1 MKNKLFRFTAL
12 VLLLLFVA
20 APVSGVTA
28 SDYNSKMDKVKKEY
42 EKQINEAKDAYNK
55 QLEEAKARK
64 QELEESKKRSEELL
78 AEYSREKSDIESYIS
93 QLDIQ
98 LNDIMLTLLEVRD
111 QIAVTEAD
119 LKTAVED
126 LTKAEKQRDEQYETM
141 KARVKYIYENG
152 ETTILE
158 VILNAGSIADILN
171 QFEYVSSIQAYDN
184 ALLERYMQSCK
195 VVEERKATLEATL
208 ENLSA
213 MQAQEELEQQ
223 TIQELY
229 DLKAAEIE
237 RLCEKMDIEDEI
249 LFTYIGQ
256 ITGQEEEIDSILEA
270 EEKRV
275 EELENARKAE
285 EEKLRQEEEY
295 RKKEEERRRLAAQRE
310 AEQSKENTKNK
321 IVDPDAINYVVQT
334 DETDPF
340 EMIWP
345 LPGDHR
351 TYSKF
356 GPRKAPTKG
365 ASTYHQG
372 WDIGGEFGA
381 PIVSTLAGKVIVA
394 TYNSSA
400 GNYVKVEHQPGFV
413 TAYMHMSKIKV
424 SVGDYVKQG
433 QILGLC
439 GSTGVSTGPHLHFGV
454 QINGVYV
461 DPVPYIG
468 HLE

>member
-1 MKNKLFRFTAL
+1 MKRNLYRILA
-12 VLLLLFVA
+12 VLLLTVFVA
-20 APVSGVTA
+20 SPVSAVLA
-28 SDYNSKMDKVKKEY
+28 SDYESKLDKVKKDY
-42 EKQINEAKDAYNK
+42 EKQINDAKNAYDK
-55 QLEEAKARK
+55 QLEEARARK

-78 AEYSREKSDIESYIS
+78 AEYGREKESIEAYIS
-93 QLDIQ
+93 ELDLR
-98 LNDIMLTLLEVRD
+98 LNDIMLTIFELKEK
-111 QIAVTEAD
+111 ISATEDD

-126 LTKAEKQRDEQYETM
+126 LTAAEKQRDEQYATM

-152 ETTILE
+152 ETTYLD

-171 QFEYVSSIQAYDN
+171 QLEYVSSIQAYDN
-184 ALLERYMQSCK
+184 ALLERYAKTCEI
-195 VVEERKATLEATL
+195 VEDRKAVLEATL
-208 ENLSA
+208 DNLST
-213 MQAQEELEQQ
+213 MQEQEELEQQ
-223 TIQELY
+223 TVQGLY

-237 RLCEKMDIEDEI
+237 KLCEKMDIEDEL

-270 EEKRV
+270 EEQRV
-275 EELENARKAE
+275 AELESKRKAE
-285 EEKLRQEEEY
+285 EEKLREEEE
-295 RKKEEERRRLAAQRE
+295 KRRLAEQRA
-310 AEQSKENTKNK
+310 AEHQKTNTTNK
-321 IVDPDAINYVVQT
+321 VYDPDAINYIVLT
-334 DETDPF
+334 EETDPY

-381 PIVSTLAGKVIVA
+381 PIVSVLAGKVIAA
-394 TYNSSA
+394 TYSSSA
-400 GNYVKVEHQPGFV
+400 GNYVKVEHQDGFV
-413 TAYMHMSKIKV
+413 TAYLHMSKILV
-424 SVGDYVKQG
+424 SVGDHVKQG
-433 QILGLC
+433 TTLGLC

-454 QINGVYV
+454 QINGTYV
-461 DPVPYIG
+461 DPNPYIG

>member
-1 MKNKLFRFTAL
+1 MKRNLYRILA
-12 VLLLLFVA
+12 VLLLAVFVA
-20 APVSGVTA
+20 SPVSAVLA
-28 SDYNSKMDKVKKEY
+28 SDYESKLDKVKKDY
-42 EKQINEAKDAYNK
+42 EKQINDAKDAYDK
-55 QLEEAKARK
+55 QLEEARARK

-78 AEYSREKSDIESYIS
+78 AEYSREKESIEAYIS
-93 QLDIQ
+93 ELDLR
-98 LNDIMLTLLEVRD
+98 LNDIMLTIFELKEK
-111 QIAVTEAD
+111 ISATEDD

-126 LTKAEKQRDEQYETM
+126 LTAAEKQRDEQYATM

-152 ETTILE
+152 ETTYLD

-171 QFEYVSSIQAYDN
+171 QLEYVSSIQAYDN
-184 ALLERYMQSCK
+184 ALLERYAKTCEI
-195 VVEERKATLEATL
+195 VEDRKAVLEATL
-208 ENLSA
+208 DNLST
-213 MQAQEELEQQ
+213 MQEQEELEQQ
-223 TIQELY
+223 TVQELY

-237 RLCEKMDIEDEI
+237 KLCEKMNIEDEL

-270 EEKRV
+270 EEQRV
-275 EELENARKAE
+275 AQLESQRKAE
-285 EEKLRQEEEY
+285 EEKLREEEE
-295 RKKEEERRRLAAQRE
+295 KRRLAEQRA
-310 AEQSKENTKNK
+310 AEHQKTNTTNK
-321 IVDPDAINYVVQT
+321 VYDPDAINYIVLT
-334 DETDPF
+334 EETDPY

-381 PIVSTLAGKVIVA
+381 PIVSVLAGKVIAA
-394 TYNSSA
+394 TYSSSA
-400 GNYVKVEHQPGFV
+400 GNYVKVEHQDGFV
-413 TAYMHMSKIKV
+413 TAYLHMSKILV
-424 SVGDYVKQG
+424 SVGDHVKQG
-433 QILGLC
+433 TTLGLC

-454 QINGVYV
+454 QINGTYV
-461 DPVPYIG
+461 DPNPYIG